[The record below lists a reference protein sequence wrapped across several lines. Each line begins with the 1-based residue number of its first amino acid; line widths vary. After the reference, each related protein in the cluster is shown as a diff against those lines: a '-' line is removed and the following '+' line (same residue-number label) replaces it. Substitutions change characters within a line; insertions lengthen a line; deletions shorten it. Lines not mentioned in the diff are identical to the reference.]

1 MKLLT
6 VLIFATLLCTH
17 AHAQSPTKY
26 STTVS
31 GDAVGQLFLNNP
43 ADSDN
48 PADFDNLSNSL
59 NISVDVEIQGHTLT
73 LTLPMTSEIWQ
84 FELQTDTPQQ
94 ITMCE
99 IGQVNTPEKQCHGI
113 PHTAGD
119 NSTIRGKK

>member
-1 MKLLT
+1 LKSFIL
-6 VLIFATLLCTH
+6 LIFTTLLCTH
-17 AHAQSPTKY
+17 AHAQSPAKY

-48 PADFDNLSNSL
+48 PADSVNM
-59 NISVDVEIQGHTLT
+59 SVDVEFQGHTLT

-99 IGQVNTPEKQCHGI
+99 IGQVNTPEKQCHKY
-113 PHTAGD
+113 
-119 NSTIRGKK
+119 STYSGR

>member
-1 MKLLT
+1 
-6 VLIFATLLCTH
+6 
-17 AHAQSPTKY
+17 
-26 STTVS
+26 VS

-48 PADFDNLSNSL
+48 PADSVNM
-59 NISVDVEIQGHTLT
+59 SVDVEFQGHTLT

-99 IGQVNTPEKQCHGI
+99 IGQVNTPEKQCHEY
-113 PHTAGD
+113 
-119 NSTIRGKK
+119 STYSGR